1 MHHGRVHARP
11 PVNRDIARLSPIHQP
26 RNGAI
31 FFFLPASFPPP
42 DLEKVRIFI
51 FYETLEEC
59 NTLITLIIIIAYDGH
74 NVYNDVDNIYFL
86 FLRILLEL
94 TLARNMYD
102 YYFERRRRKEYLFE
116 FNFYRK
122 IYSKKVNIS
131 RNGYKY

>member
-1 MHHGRVHARP
+1 MAP
-11 PVNRDIARLSPIHQP
+11 
-26 RNGAI
+26 
-31 FFFLPASFPPP
+31 FFFFSSPPLSPPP

-59 NTLITLIIIIAYDGH
+59 NTLITLIVIIAYDGH

-122 IYSKKVNIS
+122 IL
-131 RNGYKY
+131 